1 MLHGGRQRRDAAG
14 GIRDEFESRLS
25 NKPGTIAMDSDGG
38 GGTAGGAFFFNV
50 EHNNFLDWFETET
63 PSAHAVFGSV
73 DDESLST
80 LLALSRVPT
89 DDDGAPLSQVRV
101 NRLAVELN

>member
-50 EHNNFLDWFETET
+50 EHNNFLDWFESDT
-63 PSAHAVFGSV
+63 PSAHVVFGSV